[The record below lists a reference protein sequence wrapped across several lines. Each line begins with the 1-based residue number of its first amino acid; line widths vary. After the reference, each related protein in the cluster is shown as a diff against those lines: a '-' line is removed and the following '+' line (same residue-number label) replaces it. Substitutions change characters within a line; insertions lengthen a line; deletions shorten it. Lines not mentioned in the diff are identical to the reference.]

1 VPLSSISPVAQ
12 QRFAEFAPAC
22 IEILLPR
29 MQSRYARTRDQ
40 RHAVVRCCH
49 RPAGVRGCT
58 GLAVAA
64 CRGSPPARLVTVG
77 CALRARRLT
86 AEECVDVLTSVARLK
101 PPLTEKSYAM
111 LKRLCDAVEAIIDE
125 CLPPQ
130 LSHIAWALA
139 VLQVRRLRAR
149 TSNAILPCAFSEAHG
164 SIDAHLQPMPAAG
177 CPRLYRHC
185 VCSPLVACRG
195 WRVGPQRILSKAH
208 HSG

>member
-1 VPLSSISPVAQ
+1 MPLSSISPVAQ

-139 VLQVRRLRAR
+139 VLQARRLRAR
-149 TSNAILPCAFSEAHG
+149 TSNAILPAALGYIGIACAH
-164 SIDAHLQPMPAAG
+164 
-177 CPRLYRHC
+177 HC
-185 VCSPLVACRG
+185 LVACRG
-195 WRVGPQRILSKAH
+195 WRVGPQRILSKATRAVSTVYLRH
-208 HSG
+208 LRAFA

>member
-1 VPLSSISPVAQ
+1 VHRDSAAADAVALCAHT
-12 QRFAEFAPAC
+12 RPKAC
-22 IEILLPR
+22 RRALLPPPR
-29 MQSRYARTRDQ
+29 RRAWLY
-40 RHAVVRCCH
+40 
-49 RPAGVRGCT
+49 RPCG
-58 GLAVAA
+58 
-64 CRGSPPARLVTVG
+64 GSLSGHPPARLVTVG

-139 VLQVRRLRAR
+139 VLQARRLRAR

-177 CPRLYRHC
+177 CPRLYRYC
-185 VCSPLVACRG
+185 VCSPL
-195 WRVGPQRILSKAH
+195 P
-208 HSG
+208 SGL